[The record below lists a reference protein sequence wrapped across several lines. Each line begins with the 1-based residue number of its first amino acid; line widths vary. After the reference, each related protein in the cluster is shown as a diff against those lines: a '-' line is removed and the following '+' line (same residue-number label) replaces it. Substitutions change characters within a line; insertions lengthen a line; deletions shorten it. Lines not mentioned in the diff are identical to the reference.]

1 MDLIELFSTY
11 YSSLGIAIAALV
23 LITYLLYKYPQWR
36 AKAAEN
42 RSIAAAGGSYPG
54 IQQQLDRT
62 KKTSQTEEAQEQ
74 AIQKQAIQ
82 QTNKKDKTSKKIINT
97 TEQGAQAEEEVEQA
111 TTELEETTAALTA
124 NLQSSTDQINQI
136 VTEKLA
142 MQEVEKKETT
152 SIAALDQK
160 LRFLNNHTK
169 IDQTT
174 VQYLKKYFANVNA
187 QFKTDIGTEKENLKH
202 HRTFIDKLRQRI
214 QDLNIIETRLKT
226 ELKNIKTKEKREQKN
241 FQDDLS
247 ALKSHISKKS
257 WQLRIEKWKGRNG
270 NPEIITQ
277 LEREIALLQKNAA
290 ELEKIITQLNKTYSM
305 IDLELT
311 QLQQILQDLINY
323 TKKETNYAKKLDR
336 REKDINNRLKTMK
349 EHQDKLQKTIKE
361 LDSPDKIYP
370 VTLAFSTQIKEYF
383 LFYIFFLKEDITF
396 EQKLREVVQQNI
408 FIEKKLETFQKLLSS
423 LEDTEESIESGIQS
437 IINIISTIMTD
448 NVRSSLQ
455 AQRRIIEEAAAKIDY
470 EKKIQSELTALN
482 QAIEKKSAEELTSID
497 ILIKQ
502 EQENIASIEALY
514 KENAEHLANSMA
526 SMMDRKVAIDENYM
540 QQAKKYGD
548 QLEKRN
554 DIAAAAYK
562 QALSA

>member
-111 TTELEETTAALTA
+111 TTELE
-124 NLQSSTDQINQI
+124 
-136 VTEKLA
+136 
-142 MQEVEKKETT
+142 KKETT

-247 ALKSHISKKS
+247 SLKSHISKKS

-277 LEREIALLQKNAA
+277 LEREIALLQKNA
-290 ELEKIITQLNKTYSM
+290 
-305 IDLELT
+305 
-311 QLQQILQDLINY
+311 
-323 TKKETNYAKKLDR
+323 
-336 REKDINNRLKTMK
+336 
-349 EHQDKLQKTIKE
+349 
-361 LDSPDKIYP
+361 
-370 VTLAFSTQIKEYF
+370 
-383 LFYIFFLKEDITF
+383 
-396 EQKLREVVQQNI
+396 
-408 FIEKKLETFQKLLSS
+408 
-423 LEDTEESIESGIQS
+423 
-437 IINIISTIMTD
+437 
-448 NVRSSLQ
+448 
-455 AQRRIIEEAAAKIDY
+455 
-470 EKKIQSELTALN
+470 
-482 QAIEKKSAEELTSID
+482 
-497 ILIKQ
+497 
-502 EQENIASIEALY
+502 
-514 KENAEHLANSMA
+514 
-526 SMMDRKVAIDENYM
+526 
-540 QQAKKYGD
+540 
-548 QLEKRN
+548 
-554 DIAAAAYK
+554 
-562 QALSA
+562 

>member
-62 KKTSQTEEAQEQ
+62 KKTSQTKEAKEQ

-142 MQEVEKKETT
+142 MQEVEKKETA

-174 VQYLKKYFANVNA
+174 PQYIKKYFSDINA

-214 QDLNIIETRLKT
+214 QDLNIIEPRLKT

-277 LEREIALLQKNAA
+277 LE
-290 ELEKIITQLNKTYSM
+290 
-305 IDLELT
+305 
-311 QLQQILQDLINY
+311 QILQDLINY

-455 AQRRIIEEAAAKIDY
+455 AQRKIIQEATAKIDY
-470 EKKIQSELTALN
+470 EKKIQSELIALN

-526 SMMDRKVAIDENYM
+526 SMMDRKVSIDENYM

-562 QALSA
+562 QALAS

>member
-11 YSSLGIAIAALV
+11 YSSLGIALAALV

-36 AKAAEN
+36 TQAAEN
-42 RSIAAAGGSYPG
+42 RSIAAAGGSYPK
-54 IQQQLDRT
+54 IQQKLEQTR
-62 KKTSQTEEAQEQ
+62 KTSQTEEAQEQ
-74 AIQKQAIQ
+74 AIQKQAVQ
-82 QTNKKDKTSKKIINT
+82 QTNKNDKNAKKVIAK

-142 MQEVEKKETT
+142 MQEVEKKETA
-152 SIAALDQK
+152 SITALDQK

-174 VQYLKKYFANVNA
+174 VQYLKKYFADVNA

-214 QDLNIIETRLKT
+214 ADLNIIETRLKT

-247 ALKSHISKKS
+247 ALKSHLSKKS

-270 NPEIITQ
+270 NPQIITQ
-277 LEREIALLQKNAA
+277 LEREITLLQKNDA
-290 ELEKIITQLNKTYSM
+290 ELEKVISQLNKTYSM
-305 IDLELT
+305 ISLELT

-323 TKKETNYAKKLDR
+323 TKKETDYAKKIDR
-336 REKDINNRLKTMK
+336 REKDINNRLKTMQ
-349 EHQDKLQKTIKE
+349 EHQEKLQKTIKE
-361 LDSPDKIYP
+361 LDSADKIYP

-408 FIEKKLETFQKLLSS
+408 FIEKKLETFEKLLSS
-423 LEDTEESIESGIQS
+423 LKDTEESIESGIQS

-455 AQRRIIEEAAAKIDY
+455 AQRKIIQEATAKIDY
-470 EKKIQSELTALN
+470 EKKIQTELTALN
-482 QAIEKKSAEELTSID
+482 QAIEKKSADELTLID
-497 ILIKQ
+497 ILLKQ
-502 EQENIASIEALY
+502 EQENIASTQALY
-514 KENAEHLANSMA
+514 EENATHLATSMA
-526 SMMDRKVAIDENYM
+526 SMMDRKIAIDENYM

-562 QALSA
+562 NALAS